1 MEDNIWER
9 IKLLDS
15 SDLNFVHFYKLD
27 VDISYSDIENLYENY
42 ISKYYFED
50 CDKPQDSI
58 FSDKNTADKI
68 SLKISLFEP
77 ALAIVIEDTFKSSL
91 NDIED
96 SLLLFY
102 FRDSNEALLLF
113 KSFHPLSEIEEVRL
127 PHFCYYIKN
136 QETIKSL
143 NEKFREDERL
153 CIIHCIN

>member
-1 MEDNIWER
+1 MEDKIWER
-9 IKLLDS
+9 IQLLDS

-50 CDKPQDSI
+50 CNKTQDSI

-77 ALAIVIEDTFKSSL
+77 ALAVVIEDTFKSSL

-136 QETIKSL
+136 QETIQSL
-143 NEKFREDERL
+143 NKQFREDERL

>member
-1 MEDNIWER
+1 MEDKIWER
-9 IKLLDS
+9 IQLLDS

-27 VDISYSDIENLYENY
+27 VDICYSDIEKLYENY
-42 ISKYYFED
+42 IFKYYFED
-50 CDKPQDSI
+50 CNKSQDSI
-58 FSDKNTADKI
+58 FSDKNNADKI

-77 ALAIVIEDTFKSSL
+77 ELAVVIEDTFKSSL

-102 FRDSNEALLLF
+102 FKDSVEALLLF

-143 NEKFREDERL
+143 NKQFREDEQL
-153 CIIHCIN
+153 CIINYIN

>member
-1 MEDNIWER
+1 MEDKIWER
-9 IKLLDS
+9 IQLLDS

-50 CDKPQDSI
+50 CDKKQDSI

-77 ALAIVIEDTFKSSL
+77 ALAVVIEDTFKSSL

-136 QETIKSL
+136 QETIQSL
-143 NEKFREDERL
+143 NKQFREDERL